1 MGQYRMTELSQ
12 ADVGERTGGG
22 AWFLNHLP
30 AILWQRR
37 YYIILPFLL
46 VLAGATVVA
55 YALPTLY
62 RSTATLLVESA
73 DLPADIAQTPKSD
86 IEDRIA
92 KIREQ
97 ILSRGELIS
106 LIQQNGLYGDE
117 RRSKPM
123 SYVVDKMRRA
133 TMVGALDSDIGN
145 GTGGKNN
152 VIAVSL
158 SFDYPEPAKAQAV
171 MQGYVSGFLRKDS
184 DETQDQADV
193 TVRFLQDEATKLQ
206 SQIQDIESRITT
218 LKSQNGAALAGGGGG
233 PMLMDTGSYT
243 AQISSLEEQNRQ
255 LLAQSQTET
264 KDPDLAA
271 AETALAKARAMYSD
285 SHPDVIQARARVE
298 ELKRAAPKSDG
309 PSTIQQQIQA
319 NNAAIAQ
326 LRAERDQAIGK
337 ANAAAAGQ
345 ARAPAILEEASQL
358 ENQANTLRDQYK
370 DVAANLLKAQGSARL
385 ASEQR
390 GERLSLV
397 DPANLPDQPQWPNRP
412 LLIAAGAL
420 AGIVL
425 GMLLALAV
433 ELLNRPM
440 RSPGQIE
447 GLGLPVLGVV
457 PIFEAGERK
466 QRLRLLRKREASV
479 A

>member
-1 MGQYRMTELSQ
+1 MTELTQLEPDQKAS
-12 ADVGERTGGG
+12 G

-30 AILWQRR
+30 AILWHRR
-37 YYIILPFLL
+37 YYILIPFLI

-62 RSTATLLVESA
+62 RSSATLLVESA
-73 DLPADIAQTPKSD
+73 DLPADIAQTPQSD

-97 ILSRGELIS
+97 ILSRGELIG

-133 TMVGALDSDIGN
+133 TMVGALDSDIGK
-145 GTGGKNN
+145 GTGGKN

-171 MQGYVSGFLRKDS
+171 MQGYVSDFLRKDS

-218 LKSQNGAALAGGGGG
+218 LKSENGAALAGGGG
-233 PMLMDTGSYT
+233 PMLMDTGSFT

-255 LLAQSQTET
+255 LLAQSQTQT
-264 KDPDLAA
+264 KDSDLAA
-271 AETALAKARAMYSD
+271 AEAALAKARATYSD

-298 ELKRAAPKSDG
+298 ELKRSTPKSDSG
-309 PSTIQQQIQA
+309 STIVQQIQA

-326 LRAERDQAIGK
+326 LRGERDQAIAK

-345 ARAPAILEEASQL
+345 ARAPAILEQASQL
-358 ENQANTLRDQYK
+358 ENQANTFRDQYRV
-370 DVAANLLKAQGSARL
+370 VAANLLKAQGTARL

-397 DPANLPDQPQWPNRP
+397 EPANLPDQPQWPNRP

-420 AGIVL
+420 VGLVL
-425 GMLLALAV
+425 GILLALAV

-447 GLGLPVLGVV
+447 GLGLPVLGLV
-457 PIFEAGERK
+457 PVFETGERK
-466 QRLRLLRKREASV
+466 QRFRLMRKREASI

>member
-1 MGQYRMTELSQ
+1 MTELTQLEPDQKAS
-12 ADVGERTGGG
+12 G

-30 AILWQRR
+30 AILWHRR
-37 YYIILPFLL
+37 YCVVIPFIL
-46 VLAGATVVA
+46 VLVGAAVVA
-55 YALPTLY
+55 YTLPTLY

-73 DLPADIAQTPKSD
+73 DLPADIAQTPQSD

-97 ILSRGELIS
+97 VLSRGELIG

-123 SYVVDKMRRA
+123 SYVVDKMRHA
-133 TMVGALDSDIGN
+133 TTVGALDGDIGK
-145 GTGGKNN
+145 GGKN

-171 MQGYVSGFLRKDS
+171 MQGYVSDFLRKDS

-218 LKSQNGAALAGGGGG
+218 LKSENGAALAGGGG
-233 PMLMDTGSYT
+233 PMLMDTGSFT

-255 LLAQSQTET
+255 LLAQSQTQT
-264 KDPDLAA
+264 KDSDLAA
-271 AETALAKARAMYSD
+271 AEAALAKARATYSD

-298 ELKRAAPKSDG
+298 ELKRSTPKSDSG
-309 PSTIQQQIQA
+309 STIAQQIQA

-326 LRAERDQAIGK
+326 LRGERDQAIAK

-345 ARAPAILEEASQL
+345 ARAPAILEQASQL
-358 ENQANTLRDQYK
+358 ENQANTFRDQYRV
-370 DVAANLLKAQGSARL
+370 VAANLLKAQGTARL

-397 DPANLPDQPQWPNRP
+397 EPANLPDQPQWPNRP

-420 AGIVL
+420 VGLVL
-425 GMLLALAV
+425 GILLALAV
-433 ELLNRPM
+433 ELLNRPI

-447 GLGLPVLGVV
+447 GLGLPVLGLV
-457 PIFEAGERK
+457 PVFETGERK
-466 QRLRLLRKREASV
+466 QRFRLMRKREASI